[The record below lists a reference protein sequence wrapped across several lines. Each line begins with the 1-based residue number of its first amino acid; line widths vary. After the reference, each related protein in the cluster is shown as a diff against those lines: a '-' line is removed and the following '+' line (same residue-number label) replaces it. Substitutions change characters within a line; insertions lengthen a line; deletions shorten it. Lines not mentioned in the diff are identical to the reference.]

1 MVQIE
6 VAVQAEDNNT
16 MEQQTIIHIDNLH
29 KEFVVGNEIVHA
41 LRGVSYDIHQG
52 EFVTIMGAS
61 GSGKSTLLH
70 VLGGLDRPSTGEVF
84 LHGQRFD
91 NLGEAERGYLR
102 NRYLGFVYQFHHLLP
117 EFSALENVAMPL
129 MLRAGTNYKE
139 VKAQAEYLLERV
151 GLSHRLTHKPGELS
165 GGERQRVALARALVA
180 KPALMLA
187 DEPTGNLDRKTAVKI
202 FELLREL
209 RSEFN
214 MAMLIV
220 THDEELAKSADTI
233 LHMQDG
239 IWVDA

>member
-1 MVQIE
+1 MNKTVLEAKQ
-6 VAVQAEDNNT
+6 VTKHFTDGKTTVD
-16 MEQQTIIHIDNLH
+16 
-29 KEFVVGNEIVHA
+29 V
-41 LRGVSYDIHQG
+41 LRGLDLKIEQGQFVSI
-52 EFVTIMGAS
+52 VGAS

-70 VLGGLDRPSTGEVF
+70 VLGGLDRPSQGEVY
-84 LHGQRFD
+84 LNGQRFD

-102 NRYLGFVYQFHHLLP
+102 NQYLGFVYQFHHLLP

-129 MLRAGTNYKE
+129 MLRKESSFKE
-139 VKAQAEYLLERV
+139 VKQQAEYLLDRV

-165 GGERQRVALARALVA
+165 GGERQRVALARAIVT
-180 KPALMLA
+180 KPTVMLA
-187 DEPTGNLDRKTAVKI
+187 DEPTGNLDRKTAIKI

-209 RSEFN
+209 RREFN

-239 IWVDA
+239 IWVPD

>member
-1 MVQIE
+1 MSKIVLEAKQVSKHFTDGKTTVEVIRGLDLQVQ
-6 VAVQAEDNNT
+6 QGQF
-16 MEQQTIIHIDNLH
+16 MS
-29 KEFVVGNEIVHA
+29 IV
-41 LRGVSYDIHQG
+41 
-52 EFVTIMGAS
+52 GAS

-84 LHGQRFD
+84 LNGQRFD

-102 NRYLGFVYQFHHLLP
+102 NQYLGFVYQFHHLLP

-129 MLRAGTNYKE
+129 MLRASTNYKE

-239 IWVDA
+239 VWVDA